1 MIKQEQNEE
10 MVNISTKEEI
20 EARNKRDKEKD
31 ELSQALLH
39 YATAEA
45 SGGIKTLIDCEGCA
59 FYLYEM
65 LGYRKIDEFAECRNC
80 TAWSGTDC
88 TRHPYTQGCLK
99 DENNI
104 KRQAVQEFAEKLK
117 DYINDKVVE
126 EFNDMAVDLKYFTI
140 DIDEFEEYIDE
151 LLKEYEE

>member
-1 MIKQEQNEE
+1 MTKQEQNEE

-65 LGYRKIDEFAECRNC
+65 LGY
-80 TAWSGTDC
+80 
-88 TRHPYTQGCLK
+88 
-99 DENNI
+99 
-104 KRQAVQEFAEKLK
+104 
-117 DYINDKVVE
+117 
-126 EFNDMAVDLKYFTI
+126 
-140 DIDEFEEYIDE
+140 
-151 LLKEYEE
+151 